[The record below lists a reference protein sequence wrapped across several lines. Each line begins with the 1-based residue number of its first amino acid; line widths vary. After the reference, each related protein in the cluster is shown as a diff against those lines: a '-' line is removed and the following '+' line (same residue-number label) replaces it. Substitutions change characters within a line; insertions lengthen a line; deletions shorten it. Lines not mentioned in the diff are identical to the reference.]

1 MFRSLFGK
9 KKKGRSS
16 DSLATD
22 ESIRS
27 AGVGDVVVIA
37 GYSLTLGDAYFIVEL
52 VSRYESPVG
61 KAYELMGVEGDRRVA
76 INWTDDSGGLFISVA
91 EQDAPMG
98 LSALGVTEEELGRMD
113 ESHSIDNSLIYDG
126 ETYFYR
132 NSHQVT
138 YYKDNGHEGEA
149 FWGWEFSNDEGKKMI
164 SVVKWDEVPFE
175 VYTSKAVSPDMVSV
189 YKK

>member
-16 DSLATD
+16 DSLPPD

-27 AGVGDVVVIA
+27 AGVGDVVVIGGFSPTFA
-37 GYSLTLGDAYFIVEL
+37 DAYFIVEL

-61 KAYELMGVEGDRRVA
+61 KSYELMGVDGDRRVA
-76 INWTDDSGGLFISVA
+76 INWSDDGGLFISVA

-98 LSALGVTEEELGRMD
+98 LSVLGVTEEELGRMD
-113 ESHSIDNSLIYDG
+113 ESHSLDSSLTYDG
-126 ETYFYR
+126 ETYFYK
-132 NSHQVT
+132 NSHNVT
-138 YYKDNGHEGEA
+138 YYKDNGREGQD
-149 FWGWEFSNDEGKKMI
+149 FWGWEFSDDEGKKMI
-164 SVVKWDEVPFE
+164 SVVKWDEMPFE
-175 VYTSKAVSPDMVSV
+175 VYTSKAVSPDIVNV

>member
-61 KAYELMGVEGDRRVA
+61 KAYELIGVEGDRRVA

-138 YYKDNGHEGEA
+138 YYKDNGREGEA

-175 VYTSKAVSPDMVSV
+175 VYTSKTVSPDMVSV